1 MLSFYPKW
9 SSSFIKKLKCQMT
22 KVVGLACRIGFIWEI
37 SRLLNEARTPKRA
50 SRSKLLEGGTP
61 TRILTWTGKQR
72 KLGMPLFVL
81 FLLHQTV
88 FVYGRS
94 NDFLTIKRHSNQ
106 NRKVDGFTVTGL
118 YERSTCQEKCSHF
131 KTSVVPSSNDECVC
145 VCSPQAATFG
155 IKNSTWQCINNRELR
170 MRVLAG
176 KLISLLPNEFYLLDL
191 K

>member
-1 MLSFYPKW
+1 
-9 SSSFIKKLKCQMT
+9 
-22 KVVGLACRIGFIWEI
+22 
-37 SRLLNEARTPKRA
+37 
-50 SRSKLLEGGTP
+50 
-61 TRILTWTGKQR
+61 
-72 KLGMPLFVL
+72 MPLFVL

-106 NRKVDGFTVTGL
+106 NRAVDGFTVTGL

-170 MRVLAG
+170 MRELAG

>member
-50 SRSKLLEGGTP
+50 SRSKLLEGETP
-61 TRILTWTGKQR
+61 MRILTWTGKQR
-72 KLGMPLFVL
+72 KLGMSLFVL

-106 NRKVDGFTVTGL
+106 NRTVDGFTVTGF